1 MADWLA
7 GARATEARPGLL
19 VRELGTV
26 AYVRAWEAMQA
37 YTDARDDDTADELW
51 DVRHPPVYTLGVAGR
66 ESHVLRRNGI
76 PVVKCDR
83 GGQVTYHG
91 PGQAIVYALLDL
103 RRAGLGVRQ
112 LVTLLERAA
121 IRVLGSYDIDAHA
134 RADAPGVYVGHAKIA
149 SLGLRIR
156 NGRCYHG
163 VALNVDMDLA
173 PFRDIDPC
181 GYPGQAV
188 TQVADL
194 ARLTEGSVD
203 EAARR
208 LSGAL
213 CELVSHPPSSRS
225 SS

>member
-1 MADWLA
+1 VET
-7 GARATEARPGLL
+7 RAGLL
-19 VRELGTV
+19 VRELGTI
-26 AYVRAWEAMQA
+26 AYIPAWEAMRA
-37 YTDARDDDTADELW
+37 FSDARDDATPDELW
-51 DVRHPPVYTLGVAGR
+51 DARHPPVYTLGVAGR
-66 ESHVLRRNGI
+66 DAHLLRRNGI

-121 IRVLGSYDIDAHA
+121 IEVLASYGIEGHA
-134 RADAPGVYVGHAKIA
+134 RADAPGVYVGGAKIA

-156 NGRCYHG
+156 HGRSYHG
-163 VALNVDMDLA
+163 IALNVDMDLA

-181 GYPGQAV
+181 GHPGQVV
-188 TQVADL
+188 TQIADL
-194 ARLTEGSVD
+194 VAPTGGVD

-208 LSGAL
+208 LTRAL
-213 CELVSHPPSSRS
+213 GDVVPPPTSSRS